1 MHKYTTTA
9 LVCTVLFLGAP
20 TSWAAQK
27 TLQAVRTE
35 TAPKID
41 GYIEEVWAQADSAT
55 CFIQQAPNEGE
66 PATEKTV
73 AYLLYDD
80 QNIYVAFKCYD
91 SQPEKLDR
99 RAGRRDGQEG
109 DMVLLLL
116 DTFNDNITG
125 YLFGVN
131 SCNVQ
136 NDARVSL
143 DGFSKDWSWDGV
155 WFSVVRLTDFGYTVE
170 MGIPFKNIRYK
181 QDSSEWGIDF
191 FRSISRKGEN
201 DWWSF
206 QRSGVALEVS
216 RAGRLV
222 GIHPPKAEVSH
233 LEVYPVGLVKYEKPS
248 SSPEAGFDL
257 AWHPTSSTNLM
268 LTVKPDFAQVEADPY
283 TVNLTKYPTYL
294 SERRPFF
301 IEGAEVFQTPMRLFY
316 SRRIGKGGLP
326 GGRKVPII
334 TALKLTGRSGRF
346 TLGAIG
352 AMTRRTEYTGGVE
365 PQSYYSVLRLKRQVF
380 HNSELGLLYAGKN
393 WEGGFNG
400 TVGFDGDLRKEG
412 FDLGFQLARSTRK
425 NAEANYAGY
434 LSLFWR
440 AGDFAA
446 VVDYKNIG
454 ENFDINGVGFEPK
467 RGTESLNFTIGYISP
482 KETEAFKWFCL
493 TMGMMSYR
501 EYGQHSPGIGI
512 GPKFQAGLKNN
523 WQFSNTLLYKR
534 WYEAGQWYNDIFTEN
549 KISTDPSKPLC
560 GNLGFWYH
568 SKRYNWRRRYL
579 ASMSAL
585 WGGLTWRPNPKLKL
599 RLSTDATVEFKPDGS
614 LEKISWILHPTVSWA
629 LTHNLYLRLWNEPN
643 FDTDIHRSNIL
654 LSWNFLPKSWVYF
667 ALNNTWD
674 NSEGNMRLKDR
685 VIVLKVR
692 YLFALL

>member
-1 MHKYTTTA
+1 MKKYIITLLTWIP
-9 LVCTVLFLGAP
+9 LFFNPQVSMGVE
-20 TSWAAQK
+20 K
-27 TLQAVRTE
+27 TLRAVRTE

-41 GYIEEVWAQADSAT
+41 GYIEEVWSQADSAT
-55 CFIQQAPNEGE
+55 DFIQQAPNEGE

-91 SQPEKLDR
+91 SQPEKLDPT
-99 RAGRRDGQEG
+99 AGRRDGQEG

-155 WFSVVRLTDFGYTVE
+155 WFSVVRVTDFGYTVE

-248 SSPEAGFDL
+248 TSPEAGFDL
-257 AWHPTSSTNLM
+257 AWYPSSSTNLR
-268 LTVKPDFAQVEADPY
+268 LAVNPDFAQAEADPY
-283 TVNLTKYPTYL
+283 TVNLSKYPTYL
-294 SERRPFF
+294 AEHRPFF
-301 IEGAEVFQTPMRLFY
+301 VERAEVFQTLLNLFY
-316 SRRIGKGGLP
+316 SRRIGKGLP
-326 GGRKVPII
+326 GGKKVPII
-334 TALKLTGRSGRF
+334 SALKFTARPGRF
-346 TLGAIG
+346 TIGVIG

-412 FDLGFQLARSTRK
+412 FDLGFQLAGSTRK

-446 VVDYKNIG
+446 VLDYKNIG

-467 RGTESLNFTIGYISP
+467 RGTESFNFTIGYISP

-493 TMGMMSYR
+493 SMGMMSYR

-512 GPKFQAGLKNN
+512 GPKFQAGFKNN

-549 KISTDPSKPLC
+549 KISTDPSKPLG

-599 RLSTDATVEFKPDGS
+599 RLSTDATVEFKRDGS